1 MFVKNIGNDYIASV
15 KNDQFLCAPEDVEQ
29 MPVEGLLL
37 QVERDRMVP
46 QNMTLRQPDKWTEF
60 CVLQ

>member
-37 QVERDRMVP
+37 QGGRERSYGATKYDA
-46 QNMTLRQPDKWTEF
+46 TTTS
-60 CVLQ
+60 

>member
-1 MFVKNIGNDYIASV
+1 MFVKNVGNDYIASV

-37 QVERDRMVP
+37 QGEREREREIVWCH
-46 QNMTLRQPDKWTEF
+46 KI
-60 CVLQ
+60 